1 MFNTRLKGPEQQLL
15 FKTLSELLDSGFNLK
30 ESLIFIKQTTIKE
43 NIIDDVLSKLEQGYH
58 FSNSIRKY
66 IDGEFYNQIYISEKN
81 GNLISCLKEINKY
94 ISIKNKQNKKIQ
106 EVLMYPLFLIL
117 MLLMA
122 LIGIN
127 KVIVPQ
133 IGAIGRVEKYDLSY
147 LYFLILLIFVFL
159 LLIFIYYKSLSFL
172 KRKEFLI
179 KIPFIGKIYQYYMG
193 YYLSYNLYLML
204 SNGIDIKNILFI
216 MNSFDKSTIIYS
228 LSNEIKK
235 ELENGMN
242 YTKLIQKY
250 NFIPKEFILFLSQGN
265 SKGKIINNLFMF
277 SRLQFEDMI
286 NKSNRLINLVQ
297 PILFLLIGIG
307 IILGYLSILMPIYNS
322 LRGI

>member
-1 MFNTRLKGPEQQLL
+1 MFNIKLKSSEQQIL
-15 FKTLSELLDSGFNLK
+15 FKTLSELLESGFNLK
-30 ESLIFIKQTTIKE
+30 ESLIFIKQTIIKE
-43 NIIDDVLSKLEQGYH
+43 SIIDDILTKLEQGYH
-58 FSNSIRKY
+58 LSYSIRKY

-81 GNLISCLKEINKY
+81 GNLINCLKEINKY
-94 ISIKNKQNKKIQ
+94 ISIKNRQNKKIQ
-106 EVLMYPLFLIL
+106 EVLIYPIFLII
-117 MLLMA
+117 MLSMA

-133 IGAIGRVEKYDLSY
+133 MSSIGTVENYNLSY
-147 LYFLILLIFVFL
+147 FYLCIFSILILISLIFV
-159 LLIFIYYKSLSFL
+159 YYKNLSFL

-179 KIPFIGKIYQYYMG
+179 KVPFIGKIYQYYMG

-204 SNGIDIKNILFI
+204 NNGIDIKNILFI
-216 MNSFDKSTIIYS
+216 MNSFEKSTIIYS
-228 LSNEIKK
+228 LSNEIKSD
-235 ELENGMN
+235 LEKGMD
-242 YTKLIQKY
+242 YTRLIQKY
-250 NFIPKEFILFLSQGN
+250 NFIPKEFVLFLSQGN
-265 SKGKIINNLFMF
+265 SKEKIMNNLFIF
-277 SRLQFEDMI
+277 SRLQFEEMI